1 MAIDAKRWAQVSSI
15 FGDLIA
21 LPAADQQKHLAALID
36 DDVRREVQSLLRAN
50 ANVGVRFES
59 APTITADGS
68 GVIGSRPVA
77 GQRIGAWRII
87 RLIGEGGMGAVFE
100 AVRDDSG
107 FTKRAALKM
116 VGRGATDSSL
126 IPRFEAERRILA
138 RLEHRNIAALLDGGL
153 DDDGRPWF
161 ALEYVEGERIDRWCD
176 ARGLDLRSR
185 VQIFRQACSAVQYA
199 HERLIV
205 HRDIKPANMLVAA
218 DGTLKLLDF
227 GIAKLTDDTEN
238 PLTEFGAAPMTAAY
252 ASPEQRAGKVLTTAT
267 DIYSLGVVL
276 YELLTG
282 LRPFAAAATDA
293 TPALPSRRL
302 VEAGEVDSPVTG
314 DAISRRRVARLLQG
328 ELDAIA
334 MMALRPEPDRRYA
347 SAEDLGR
354 DLQRWLEGRTVRA
367 QPDTLG
373 YRTAN
378 FIGRN
383 RLAVAGIAV
392 GVVAMVVGTVVSIRQ
407 AAVAR
412 TERDRARA
420 EQVRTQR
427 VAEFFQ
433 QVFAQAAPREG
444 GRALTVVEAL
454 NRAIPI
460 IDTSFR
466 REPDLKASVQLSIG
480 STLQNLEQHEQAR
493 PLLTAAYEYYR
504 QHEGSKPS
512 RNQTDALWDLAKM
525 ATQDARGVEAESLY
539 VRLANI
545 YRTQPEYA
553 PNDPVLS
560 LLRIAGLRV
569 DAGDLSG
576 AVAAYDSLLPQLV
589 VRTRADSLD
598 LAGNLGSRGA
608 ALAALG
614 RFERATQDFARTMAI
629 NERLL
634 GADSFA
640 TGEVLQPYAGA
651 MLFAGRL
658 VVAESLARRSVAISR
673 REFGD
678 AATITLA
685 AQRMLGT
692 ILVAADRCRDAAAI
706 FSEILSHRGPY
717 IPDSDPSIGYALVHR
732 GYCRAH
738 DGQMPAG
745 MADAREGLRIVQS
758 VFGQKHY
765 VYHMAQSLTG
775 AAIGFGPASGRA
787 EAERLLRDG
796 AAGLRRALDPA
807 HARVRDAAA
816 RLAEFER
823 RSGEKRGR

>member
-1 MAIDAKRWAQVSSI
+1 MTIDAERWAQVSSI
-15 FGDLIA
+15 FGELHG
-21 LPAADQQKHLAALID
+21 LPAAEQQLQLAALAD
-36 DDVRREVQSLLRAN
+36 DDVRREVRSLLEAS
-50 ANVGVRFES
+50 AGVGARFER
-59 APTITADGS
+59 APTITTDGAT
-68 GVIGSRPVA
+68 VIGPRPVP
-77 GQRIGAWRII
+77 GQRIGAWRIV

-116 VGRGATDSSL
+116 VGRGAADSTL
-126 IPRFEAERRILA
+126 VPRFEAERRILA
-138 RLEHRNIAALLDGGL
+138 RLEHRNIAALLDGGV

-161 ALEYVEGERIDRWCD
+161 ALEYVEGERLDRWCD
-176 ARGLDLRSR
+176 TRGLDLRSR
-185 VQIFRQACSAVQYA
+185 VQLFRQACSAVQYA

-205 HRDIKPANMLVAA
+205 HRDIKPANMLVAV

-227 GIAKLTDDTEN
+227 GIAKLSDDTEN

-252 ASPEQRAGKVLTTAT
+252 ASPEQRAGKALTTAT

-282 LRPFAAAATDA
+282 LRPFSSAATDV

-302 VEAGEVDSPVTG
+302 AEAGDVDAPVTG
-314 DAISRRRVARLLQG
+314 DAISRRRVSKQLQG
-328 ELDAIA
+328 ELDAIV

-347 SAEDLGR
+347 SAEELGR

-373 YRTAN
+373 YRTSN
-378 FIGRN
+378 FIRRN
-383 RLAVAGIAV
+383 RAAVAGITV
-392 GVVAMVVGTVVSIRQ
+392 GLVALVAGTIVSVRQ

-454 NRAIPI
+454 NRALPI

-466 REPDLKASVQLSIG
+466 REPDLKASVQLSVG
-480 STLQNLEQHEQAR
+480 STLQNMEQHAQAR
-493 PLLTAAYEYYR
+493 PLLMAAYAYYR
-504 QHEGSKPS
+504 GHDGARPS
-512 RNQTDALWDLAKM
+512 RNQTDAMWDLAKM
-525 ATQDARGVEAESLY
+525 ATQDGHGAEAESLY
-539 VRLANI
+539 VQLAAI

-553 PNDPVLS
+553 PNDPILS
-560 LLRIAGLRV
+560 LLRIAGLRM

-576 AVAAYDSLLPQLV
+576 AVAAYDSLIAQLTI
-589 VRTRADSLD
+589 RTRTDSLD
-598 LAGNLGSRGA
+598 LASNLGSRAA
-608 ALAALG
+608 ALTALG
-614 RFERATQDFARTMAI
+614 RFERATQDFARTMSL

-634 GADSFA
+634 GTNSFA
-640 TGEVLQPYAGA
+640 TGEILQPYAGA
-651 MLFAGRL
+651 MLFAGRT
-658 VVAESLARRSVAISR
+658 VEAESLARRSVAISR
-673 REFGD
+673 REFGE
-678 AATITLA
+678 AATGTLA

-692 ILVAADRCRDAAAI
+692 ILVAADRCRDATAV
-706 FSEILSHRGPY
+706 FSEILSHRGPDV
-717 IPDSDPSIGYALVHR
+717 PDTDPSIGYALVHR

-738 DGQMPAG
+738 DGESAAG
-745 MADAREGLRIVQS
+745 TADAREGLRIILS
-758 VFGQKHY
+758 VFGDTHY
-765 VYHMAQSLTG
+765 LSHMARSLTG
-775 AAIGFGPASGRA
+775 AAVGFGPPAGRV

-796 AAGLRRALDPA
+796 AAGLTKALDAA
-807 HARVRDAAA
+807 HPRVRDAEA
-816 RLAEFER
+816 RLAEFHRRTGSDGER
-823 RSGEKRGR
+823 